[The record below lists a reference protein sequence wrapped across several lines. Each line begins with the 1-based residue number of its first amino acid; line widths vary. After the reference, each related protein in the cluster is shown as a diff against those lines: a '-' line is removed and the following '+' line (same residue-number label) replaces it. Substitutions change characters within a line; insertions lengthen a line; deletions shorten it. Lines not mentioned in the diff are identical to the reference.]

1 MSTAPLR
8 RVNPWSALVLGV
20 AALVVLPVAMVAAEA
35 FSPTPSVW
43 RHLWETRLPN
53 MLTSTIALL
62 MLVGVG
68 TLALGVSLA
77 WLVSAYRFPGRSAFR
92 FALVLPLAMPGYVL
106 GYVFLTTFSF
116 AGPVQSTLRD
126 WFGRGV
132 WFPNVRTVPGA
143 AAVLVLT
150 LYPYV
155 YVLAMTALRE
165 QGLRT
170 WQVARTLGQGRL
182 RAARRAVLPAARPT
196 LAAALA
202 LVMME
207 VLTDFATVQY
217 FNVTTV
223 SAGIYNL
230 KVSGDR
236 AQATQLAVLVL
247 VFALAVIALERGF
260 RGRARFH
267 QAGAKEFLEP
277 LALRGW
283 RRWAATGACL
293 AVLAAAFL
301 LPVVRL
307 ATWTQVGGN
316 VTAASYL
323 KHLGRSAQLA
333 GMAALA
339 CLVVAALVTSG
350 ARLSGGRATRWAARS
365 ILVGYTLP
373 GTVVAIG
380 VLVAFNATGHVVLV
394 TTSLLGVLYAYTIRF
409 VPLSAATLDASLEK
423 VTPSVVM
430 AARTLGARPGR
441 ILARIHAPLLRSGM
455 TAALLLVFVH
465 TLQEISIVL
474 LLRPFGF
481 DTLSVWVWDLT
492 ANSAWEQTGLP
503 ALTIVAVALVPVIL
517 TMRASAGSDRQPA
530 WERALTEP
538 ALAPP
543 RVGVT

>member
-1 MSTAPLR
+1 MRAARPAVS
-8 RVNPWSALVLGV
+8 PWSVVVLGV
-20 AALVVLPVAMVAAEA
+20 AALVVLPVVMVAAEV
-35 FSPTPSVW
+35 FTPTPSVW
-43 RHLWETRLPN
+43 RHLWETRLPT
-53 MLTSTIALL
+53 MLTSTVALL
-62 MLVGVG
+62 VLVGVG

-77 WLVSAYRFPGRSAFR
+77 WLVSAYRFPGRSVFR

-116 AGPVQSTLRD
+116 AGPVQSTLRG
-126 WFGRGV
+126 WFGRDV
-132 WFPNVRTVPGA
+132 WFPEVRSLPGA
-143 AAVLVLT
+143 ATVLVLT

-217 FNVTTV
+217 FNVETV
-223 SAGIYNL
+223 SVGIFRVW
-230 KVSGDR
+230 KGMGDR
-236 AQATQLAVLVL
+236 AAATELAVLVL
-247 VFALAVIALERGF
+247 AFALAVIALERAF

-277 LALRGW
+277 LPLQGW
-283 RRWAATGACL
+283 RRWGATGACL
-293 AVLAAAFL
+293 AILSGAFL

-307 ATWTQVGGN
+307 ATWSRLGGL
-316 VTAASYL
+316 VTARGYL
-323 KHLGRSAQLA
+323 EHLSRSALLA
-333 GMAALA
+333 GMAAVA

-350 ARLSGGRATRWAARS
+350 ARLSGGRTTRWAARS

-380 VLVAFNATGHVVLV
+380 VLVVFNATGNVRLA
-394 TTSLLGVLYAYTIRF
+394 TITLLGVLYAYTVRF
-409 VPLSAATLDASLEK
+409 VPLATATLDASLEK

-517 TMRASAGSDRQPA
+517 TMRASAGSDRQPV
-530 WERALTEP
+530 WERALAEP
-538 ALAPP
+538 ALTPP
-543 RVGVT
+543 RVGAT